1 MHDISSVP
9 PANAPTVAATPA
21 PCFRNLMPSAT
32 RFILSIAFSAAA
44 LALDSASTSIWRPG
58 GMVVSCW
65 WAGEVAARRVA
76 TESVRL

>member
-21 PCFRNLMPSAT
+21 PCLRNLMPSAT

-44 LALDSASTSIWRPG
+44 FALLSASTSI
-58 GMVVSCW
+58 
-65 WAGEVAARRVA
+65 
-76 TESVRL
+76 